1 LRMEASAYLKR
12 NQRCWLESYRP
23 GRQRRTA
30 WGAVLAEGGV
40 PATAAPVRGS
50 LSLIRPAPNFRW
62 KEYCDLM
69 QALELGIPTAA
80 LRF

>member
-1 LRMEASAYLKR
+1 MEASAYLSVTSAVGMKAIG
-12 NQRCWLESYRP
+12 QVASVARP
-23 GRQRRTA
+23 GGLSSQKGVCRQPRHRS
-30 WGAVLAEGGV
+30 G
-40 PATAAPVRGS
+40 GS
-50 LSLIRPAPNFRW
+50 LSLIRPARNFRR